1 MNAEYVFI
9 IIGALI
15 AAYLIG
21 SVNFAVIF
29 SKLFTGK
36 DVRDSGSGNAGATNT
51 LRTVG
56 ILPGILTFLFDAIKG
71 FAACYIGKISFAYL
85 YSETANEWLNSTYGA
100 YLCCIAVMVGHIFPV
115 FFGFKGGKA
124 VACSVG
130 TFAVCC
136 PIAIILGLTGF
147 VVSLVISKIVSLSSL
162 IATVIVVGTSVIYQF
177 IGENIT
183 YNIIPVII
191 LSLIAGLIQLSSG
204 YIKINSKTENQTGY
218 MFQKDNLFEWRTIYK
233 NITLGLEIQ
242 KKLTKM

>member
-1 MNAEYVFI
+1 MSAEYVFI

-115 FFGFKGGKA
+115 FFGFKGGKG
-124 VACSVG
+124 VATSVG
-130 TFAVCC
+130 IYSVCS
-136 PIAIILGLTGF
+136 PIAIISGLAVFAASTF
-147 VVSLVISKIVSLSSL
+147 ISKIVSFSSL
-162 IATVIVVGTSVIYQF
+162 LATVTVVG
-177 IGENIT
+177 
-183 YNIIPVII
+183 
-191 LSLIAGLIQLSSG
+191 LSLIFRDTDALFWPQAVLSIAMGAIVFLKHSSNIKRLIAG
-204 YIKINSKTENQTGY
+204 TENKIGG
-218 MFQKDNLFEWRTIYK
+218 KK
-233 NITLGLEIQ
+233 NG
-242 KKLTKM
+242 

>member
-1 MNAEYVFI
+1 MLGYVFMAL
-9 IIGALI
+9 GAML

-21 SVNFAVIF
+21 SISFAVIF
-29 SKLFTGK
+29 SKIFTGK

-56 ILPGILTFLFDAIKG
+56 VLPGLLTFLFDAIKG
-71 FAACYIGKISFAYL
+71 FAACYVGKTVFEYI
-85 YSETANEWLNSTYGA
+85 YSSYQSEIFTPIYGA
-100 YLCCIAVMVGHIFPV
+100 YLCCVMVMIGHIFPI

-136 PIAIILGLTGF
+136 PIAIILGLCGF
-147 VVSLVISKIVSLSSL
+147 AVSLIISKIVSLSSL

-177 IGENIT
+177 VGSGVN

-191 LSLIAGLIQLSSG
+191 LSLIAGYIVFIKHKENIKRLIKGEEKKISSR
-204 YIKINSKTENQTGY
+204 K
-218 MFQKDNLFEWRTIYK
+218 
-233 NITLGLEIQ
+233 
-242 KKLTKM
+242 

>member
-1 MNAEYVFI
+1 MVGYVFMAL
-9 IIGALI
+9 GAML

-29 SKLFTGK
+29 SKIFTGK

-56 ILPGILTFLFDAIKG
+56 VLPGLLTFVFDALKG
-71 FAACYIGKISFAYL
+71 FAACYIGKVVFSYIYGVSQ
-85 YSETANEWLNSTYGA
+85 NELFNGVYGA
-100 YLCCIAVMVGHIFPV
+100 YLCCIAVMLGHIFPL

-136 PIAIILGLTGF
+136 PIAIILGLCGF
-147 VVSLVISKIVSLSSL
+147 ALCLAVSKIVSLSSL

-177 IGENIT
+177 AGSGVD
-183 YNIIPVII
+183 YNVIPVVI
-191 LSLIAGLIQLSSG
+191 LSLVAG
-204 YIKINSKTENQTGY
+204 YIVFIKHKSNIARLIKGEEKKIFSGK
-218 MFQKDNLFEWRTIYK
+218 
-233 NITLGLEIQ
+233 
-242 KKLTKM
+242 

>member
-1 MNAEYVFI
+1 MSTEHIFI
-9 IIGALI
+9 IIGAII

-51 LRTVG
+51 LRTAG
-56 ILPGILTFLFDAIKG
+56 KIPGILTFIFDAVKG
-71 FAACYIGKISFAYL
+71 FAACYIGKVSFGYL
-85 YSETANEWLNSTYGA
+85 YSVTSNEWLNPTYGA
-100 YLCCIAVMVGHIFPV
+100 YFCCIAIMLGHIYPV

-136 PIAIILGLTGF
+136 PIAIILGLIGF
-147 VVSLVISKIVSLSSL
+147 ALSTAISRIVSISSL
-162 IATVIVVGTSVIYQF
+162 IATVIVVSVSIIYQF
-177 IGENIT
+177 VADNIT

-191 LSLIAGLIQLSSG
+191 LSLLAGFIVF
-204 YIKINSKTENQTGY
+204 IKH
-218 MFQKDNLFEWRTIYK
+218 KDNILRLIKGE
-233 NITLGLEIQ
+233 E
-242 KKLTKM
+242 KKISSRK

>member
-1 MNAEYVFI
+1 MSAEYIFI

-51 LRTVG
+51 LRTAG
-56 ILPGILTFLFDAIKG
+56 KKAGILTFVFDAVKG
-71 FAACYIGKISFAYL
+71 YAACYIGKISFAYL
-85 YSETANEWLNSTYGA
+85 YAQTSSEWLNSTYGA
-100 YLCCIAVMVGHIFPV
+100 YFCCIAVMLGHIYPV

-136 PIAIILGLTGF
+136 PIAIILGLIGFATG
-147 VVSLVISKIVSLSSL
+147 VIVSRIVSLSSL
-162 IATVIVVGTSVIYQF
+162 VATVIVVGTSVIYQF
-177 IGENIT
+177 VADDIT

-191 LSLIAGLIQLSSG
+191 LSLIAGFIVF
-204 YIKINSKTENQTGY
+204 IKH
-218 MFQKDNLFEWRTIYK
+218 KDNIIRLAKGE
-233 NITLGLEIQ
+233 E
-242 KKLTKM
+242 KKISSKK

>member
-1 MNAEYVFI
+1 MNAKYIFI
-9 IIGALI
+9 IIGAVI

-51 LRTVG
+51 LRTAG
-56 ILPGILTFLFDAIKG
+56 KLPGILTFVFDAVKG
-71 FAACYIGKISFAYL
+71 FAACYIGKVSFGYL
-85 YSETANEWLNSTYGA
+85 YSVTSNEWLNSTYGA
-100 YLCCIAVMVGHIFPV
+100 YLCCIAVMLGHIYPV

-136 PIAIILGLTGF
+136 PIAIILGLICF
-147 VVSLVISKIVSLSSL
+147 AISVVMSRIVSLSSL

-177 IGENIT
+177 AADDIT

-191 LSLIAGLIQLSSG
+191 LSLIAGFIVF
-204 YIKINSKTENQTGY
+204 IKH
-218 MFQKDNLFEWRTIYK
+218 KDNIIRLVKGE
-233 NITLGLEIQ
+233 E
-242 KKLTKM
+242 KKIFSGE

>member
-1 MNAEYVFI
+1 MSAEYIFI

-56 ILPGILTFLFDAIKG
+56 VIPGLLTFVLDALKG

-85 YSETANEWLNSTYGA
+85 YAQTSIEWLNSTYGA
-100 YLCCIAVMVGHIFPV
+100 YLCCIAVMLGHIFPV

-136 PIAIILGLTGF
+136 PIAIVLGLVGF
-147 VVSLVISKIVSLSSL
+147 AVSMIASRIVSLSSL
-162 IATVIVVGTSVIYQF
+162 IATVIVVSASVIYQF
-177 IGENIT
+177 VADDIT

-191 LSLIAGLIQLSSG
+191 ISLIAGAIVF
-204 YIKINSKTENQTGY
+204 IKH
-218 MFQKDNLFEWRTIYK
+218 KDNIIRLAKGE
-233 NITLGLEIQ
+233 E
-242 KKLTKM
+242 KKIFSGK

>member
-1 MNAEYVFI
+1 MLGYVFMAL
-9 IIGALI
+9 GAML

-21 SVNFAVIF
+21 SVSFAVIF
-29 SKLFTGK
+29 SKIFTGK

-56 ILPGILTFLFDAIKG
+56 VLPGLLTFLFDAIKG
-71 FAACYIGKISFAYL
+71 FAACYVGKTVFEYI
-85 YSETANEWLNSTYGA
+85 YSSYQSEIFTPIYGA
-100 YLCCIAVMVGHIFPV
+100 YLCCVMVMIGHIFPV

-136 PIAIILGLTGF
+136 PIAIILGLCGF
-147 VVSLVISKIVSLSSL
+147 AVSLIISKIVSLSSL

-177 IGENIT
+177 VGSGVN

-191 LSLIAGLIQLSSG
+191 LSLIAGYIVFIKHKENIKRLIKGEEKKISSR
-204 YIKINSKTENQTGY
+204 K
-218 MFQKDNLFEWRTIYK
+218 
-233 NITLGLEIQ
+233 
-242 KKLTKM
+242 